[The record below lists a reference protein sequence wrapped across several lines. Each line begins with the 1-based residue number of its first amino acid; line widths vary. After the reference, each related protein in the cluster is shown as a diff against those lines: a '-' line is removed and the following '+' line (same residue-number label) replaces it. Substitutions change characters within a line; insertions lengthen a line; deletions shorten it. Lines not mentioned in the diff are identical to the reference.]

1 MTVQLQFGSIRVT
14 ESTEYNMIL
23 EAPFFTRDVQ
33 IVAKELLG
41 KSLCVAQ
48 GDGGVVRSVIT
59 ETEAYDGEQ
68 DLACHARNGK
78 TERNSVMY
86 MQGGVWY
93 VYLCFGMHWM
103 VNVVTGGDAYPA
115 AVLIRGTLTF
125 QGPGRLSNGLQ
136 IDGSFNGRKIARS
149 SLLWIEDRGEKVERI
164 FSGPRIGVDFAGPK
178 WRNIPYRFWFSK

>member
-14 ESTEYNMIL
+14 ESTEHSMIL
-23 EAPFFTRDVQ
+23 EPPFFTRDVQ

-93 VYLCFGMHWM
+93 VYLCYGMHWM
-103 VNVVTGGDAYPA
+103 VNVVTGENGYPA

-136 IDGSFNGRKIARS
+136 IDGSLNGRKIARS
-149 SLLWIEDRGEKVERI
+149 SLLWIEERGEKVERI